1 MIEQL
6 ARTSAAELRNG
17 TSLDIGAG
25 LADLHVREADH
36 RRKARFAAGAAVV
49 LAVGL
54 GAVGGTVL
62 TDDNRPPTP
71 ATPLP
76 THPSKDP
83 ACERERTQCLG
94 DRTYRYDLARPVV
107 WSLPS
112 EFAAD
117 SGPGVEPYKVEVAS
131 YRQGQSPSGVTVL
144 ERVRPSSPDGQ
155 TPAAG
160 VADDPQSFV
169 DWVASRPY
177 LDAGPVT
184 RTTLDGHPAW
194 QVRVTPAHAASVR
207 SSACDAGPCH
217 LITYQPD
224 GSTTGIWGTMTAE
237 YIALRL
243 PGGGTTVVWSWRI
256 TPDPQD
262 VEALNEAVQGLSWP
276 AD

>member
-1 MIEQL
+1 MIEQF

-17 TSLDIGAG
+17 TSVDVEAG
-25 LADLHVREADH
+25 LADLHVRQADQ
-36 RRKARFAAGAAVV
+36 RGKARFAAGVAVV

-62 TDDNRPPTP
+62 AGDNRPSTP
-71 ATPLP
+71 ATPPP
-76 THPSKDP
+76 THQSKEP

-94 DRTYRYDLARPVV
+94 DRTYRYNLARPVV
-107 WSLPS
+107 WALPS

-117 SGPGVEPYKVEVAS
+117 AGPGVEPYKVEVAS
-131 YRQGQSPSGVTVL
+131 YRQGQSPYGVTVL
-144 ERVRPSSPDGQ
+144 ERVSASSPDGQ
-155 TPAAG
+155 TPAPG
-160 VADDPQSFV
+160 VADDPQAFV
-169 DWVASRPY
+169 DWVATRPY

-194 QVRVTPAHAASVR
+194 QVTVTPAHSDSLR
-207 SSACDAGPCH
+207 LSACDAGPCH
-217 LITYQPD
+217 LITHQPD
-224 GSTTGIWGTMTAE
+224 GSTTGIWGTMAAT
-237 YIALRL
+237 YLALRL

-262 VEALNEAVQGLSWP
+262 LDVLNEAVQGLSWP

>member
-6 ARTSAAELRNG
+6 ARSSAAELRNG
-17 TSLDIGAG
+17 TSADIEAG
-25 LADLHVREADH
+25 LADLHVRQAEH
-36 RRKARFAAGAAVV
+36 RRHARFAAVAAVV

-62 TDDNRPPTP
+62 ADDNRLPTP

-94 DRTYRYDLARPVV
+94 DRTYRFALASPIV

-112 EFAAD
+112 QFAAD
-117 SGPGVEPYKVEVAS
+117 SGPGVEPYKVEVAT
-131 YRQGQSPSGVTVL
+131 YRQGKSPSGVTVL
-144 ERVRPSSPDGQ
+144 ERVRASSPDGR
-155 TPAAG
+155 TPAPG
-160 VADDPQSFV
+160 VADDPRAFV

-184 RTTLDGHPAW
+184 PTTLDGHPAW
-194 QVRVTPAHAASVR
+194 QLRVTPAHSGSLR
-207 SSACDAGPCH
+207 SSACNAGPCH

-224 GSTTGIWGTMTAE
+224 GSTTGIWGTMAAE
-237 YIALRL
+237 YTALRL

-262 VEALNEAVQGLSWP
+262 LDALEEAVQGLSWP